1 MISISIISPV
11 YKAENAFITYNRLV
25 SNAEKIANDF
35 EIILV
40 EDGGQD
46 NSWNLI
52 KEISKKDP
60 RVKGIKLSRNFG
72 VHHAITA
79 GIDSASGDWTFVI
92 ECDLQSPPEKMID
105 LYEKAIEGYDVVIA
119 KFVKRA
125 DSFFRRICS
134 NIFWKLMSFLS
145 GMRLNNM
152 VFIESCLE
160 KL

>member
-11 YKAENAFITYNRLV
+11 YKAEECIHELYNRLV
-25 SNAEKIANDF
+25 SNAEKITNDF

-79 GIDSASGDWTFVI
+79 GIDLASGDWTFEI
-92 ECDLQSPPEKMID
+92 ST
-105 LYEKAIEGYDVVIA
+105 
-119 KFVKRA
+119 
-125 DSFFRRICS
+125 
-134 NIFWKLMSFLS
+134 
-145 GMRLNNM
+145 
-152 VFIESCLE
+152 
-160 KL
+160 